1 MYDARAVP
9 LKLCAI
15 SVTRFRILSP
25 AGLARFLSERSE
37 QSTLSCLHLPARF
50 PAVLHS
56 GHYLPGVDPGE
67 GVFSPCRMRRC
78 ALRASSF
85 TISKSKTASSI
96 AVKVSHAQVSQN
108 KMNQPGCARE
118 LSIACKNVLPENK
131 RISAATTSINMVL
144 RRVLWSRMAPRVA
157 CTMNETVRRGF
168 FSGDLFV
175 IPFAKTD
182 VFDTCRSYNPK
193 LQIQPCP
200 KKLAKKISSRRN
212 V

>member
-1 MYDARAVP
+1 MDDARAVP
-9 LKLCAI
+9 MKFCAI
-15 SVTRFRILSP
+15 TVTRLRILSP
-25 AGLARFLSERSE
+25 ARLARFLGERIE
-37 QSTLSCLHLPARF
+37 QSALSCLHLLARF

-56 GHYLPGVDPGE
+56 RHYLPDVSPGE
-67 GVFSPCRMRRC
+67 GVFPPCRTRRC
-78 ALRASSF
+78 ALRASSL
-85 TISKSKTASSI
+85 TISKPKIASSI

-118 LSIACKNVLPENK
+118 LSDACKNVLPENN
-131 RISAATTSINMVL
+131 RTSAATSSINMVL
-144 RRVLWSRMAPRVA
+144 GRVLWSRMAPRVA

-168 FSGDLFV
+168 SSGDLFV
-175 IPFAKTD
+175 IRFAKTH

-193 LQIQPCP
+193 LQIQPWP

>member
-15 SVTRFRILSP
+15 SVTRLRIFSP
-25 AGLARFLSERSE
+25 TGVARFLGERSE
-37 QSTLSCLHLPARF
+37 ESALSCLHLMARF

-56 GHYLPGVDPGE
+56 RHYLPDVDPGE
-67 GVFSPCRMRRC
+67 GVFSPGRKRRC
-78 ALRASSF
+78 AFRDSSL

-118 LSIACKNVLPENK
+118 LSAARKNVLPENN
-131 RISAATTSINMVL
+131 RTSAATRSINMVL
-144 RRVLWSRMAPRVA
+144 RRVLWSRMTPRVA
-157 CTMNETVRRGF
+157 CTMNESVRRGF
-168 FSGDLFV
+168 SSGDLFV

-200 KKLAKKISSRRN
+200 KKLAKKIRPRRS